1 MKFIDSM
8 RMSIKAGRGG
18 NGCMSFLR
26 ERFKPNGGPDG
37 GNGGR
42 GGSVIFEATN
52 NLQTL
57 ADLEYM
63 HHIRGENGG
72 HGKGSM
78 RNGSAGEDKIIYV
91 PCGTVI
97 YDAETN
103 EGYADLVEPHDRFM
117 AARGGR
123 GGRGNRY
130 FASSARKAPRFSE
143 EGRLGEEVK
152 LRLEL
157 RLIADVG
164 LIGLPNVGKSSIL
177 AAISN
182 AQPKIANYPFTT
194 LSPNLG
200 VLNTGDENI
209 VIADIPGLIEG
220 ASENKGLGLEFLR
233 HVDRTRLL
241 IHVLS
246 LESGDYDTI
255 IKDFEIVRNE
265 MKSYDPEMEERPYFV
280 AANKLDEVDDDTAHQ
295 LVEKLTAH
303 FANLGVRL
311 IASSALTEEGIPQLV
326 KEIISFTNEH
336 PRPES
341 NVRLF
346 ALEERTP
353 EKTPVRRRNKIQI
366 ITLHGG
372 GFRVMHHQLEEAA
385 ERYDFSQEEN
395 AARFTRLL
403 RKFKVE
409 ELLAA
414 AGAIPGD
421 TVAIGY
427 KEFNFYPDYYPEEM
441 PADETDYDD
450 ADTDEGAQEALC
462 QTESG
467 NEADTEDGASENDAV
482 QEDEADVANGKT
494 QDQ

>member
-1 MKFIDSM
+1 MKFVDSL

-42 GGSVIFEATN
+42 GGSIIFEATH

-63 HHIRGENGG
+63 HHVMGENGG
-72 HGKGSM
+72 HGKGSA

-97 YDAETN
+97 YDSETN
-103 EGYADLVEPHDRFM
+103 EGYADLVESGDRFV

-130 FASSARKAPRFSE
+130 FASSARKAPRFCE
-143 EGRLGEEVK
+143 QGELGQEIRV
-152 LRLEL
+152 RLEL

-164 LIGLPNVGKSSIL
+164 LVGLPNVGKSSIL

-200 VLNTGDENI
+200 VLNTGDERI

-233 HVDRTRLL
+233 HIDRTRLM

-255 IKDFEIVRNE
+255 IKDFEVVRSE
-265 MKSYDPEMEERPYFV
+265 MRKYDPELDSRPYFV
-280 AANKLDEVDDDTAHQ
+280 AANKLDEVPEEEASE
-295 LVEKLTAH
+295 LVQKLREYFEAM
-303 FANLGVRL
+303 NIKM
-311 IASSALTEEGIPQLV
+311 IASSALTEEGVPELV
-326 KEIISFTNEH
+326 REIISFTATH

-346 ALEERTP
+346 ALEE
-353 EKTPVRRRNKIQI
+353 EDAHQKTPVRKRTKIQI
-366 ITLHGG
+366 ISLHGG
-372 GFRVMHHQLEEAA
+372 GYRVLHYQLEKAA

-395 AARFTRLL
+395 QARFVRLL
-403 RKFKVE
+403 RKYKVE
-409 ELLAA
+409 ELLQK
-414 AGAIPGD
+414 AGAIAGD
-421 TVAIGY
+421 IVAIGY
-427 KEFNFYPDYYPEEM
+427 KEFEFYPDYYPEEM
-441 PADETDYDD
+441 PGEEEELLPGI
-450 ADTDEGAQEALC
+450 EGASVEEETAEENKEDSG
-462 QTESG
+462 TE
-467 NEADTEDGASENDAV
+467 EKE
-482 QEDEADVANGKT
+482 
-494 QDQ
+494 

>member
-1 MKFIDSM
+1 MKFVDSL
-8 RMSIKAGRGG
+8 RMSVKAGRGG

-63 HHIRGENGG
+63 HHIKGENGG
-72 HGKGSM
+72 HGKGAQ
-78 RNGSAGEDKIIYV
+78 RNGPAGADTLIKV

-97 YDAETN
+97 YDAETG
-103 EGYADLVEPHDRFM
+103 EGYADLVEPGDRFV
-117 AARGGR
+117 AARGGK

-130 FASSARKAPRFSE
+130 FASSARKAPRFCE
-143 EGRLGEEVK
+143 QGEMGQEVM

-164 LIGLPNVGKSSIL
+164 LVGFPNVGKSSIL

-200 VLNTGDENI
+200 VLNTGDERI

-246 LESGDYDTI
+246 LECGDYDKI
-255 IKDFEIVRNE
+255 IEDFEVVRNE
-265 MKSYDPEMEERPYFV
+265 MKNYDPELDERPYFV
-280 AANKLDEVDDDTAHQ
+280 VANKLDEVDEETAAE
-295 LVEKLTAH
+295 LVRELTRH
-303 FANLGVRL
+303 FTAAGVRL
-311 IASSALTEEGIPQLV
+311 IATSALTDEGVPELV
-326 KEIISFTNEH
+326 REVISFTEKH

-346 ALEERTP
+346 ALEEDTGP
-353 EKTPVRRRNKIQI
+353 EKHPVRKRTKIQI
-366 ITLHGG
+366 ITMHGG
-372 GFRVMHHQLEEAA
+372 GYRVLHHQLEKAA

-395 AARFTRLL
+395 EARFTRLL
-403 RKFKVE
+403 RKYKVE
-409 ELLAA
+409 ELLEA
-414 AGAIPGD
+414 AGAQPGD

-427 KEFNFYPDYYPEEM
+427 KEFDFYPDYYP
-441 PADETDYDD
+441 DELPDD
-450 ADTDEGAQEALC
+450 EDDESDGGAELPV
-462 QTESG
+462 T
-467 NEADTEDGASENDAV
+467 
-482 QEDEADVANGKT
+482 DEADGLKDDGPEPDDENEPDEEAQEDA
-494 QDQ
+494 QDK

>member
-1 MKFIDSM
+1 MKFVDSL

-63 HHIRGENGG
+63 HHIHAENGG
-72 HGKGSM
+72 HGKGAQ
-78 RNGSAGEDKIIYV
+78 RNGPAGEDTIIKV

-97 YDAETN
+97 YDAVTN
-103 EGYADLVEPHDRFM
+103 EGYADLVEPHDRFV

-130 FASSARKAPRFSE
+130 FASSSRKAPRFSE
-143 EGRLGEEVK
+143 EGRLGDEVK

-164 LIGLPNVGKSSIL
+164 LVGFPNVGKSSIL

-200 VLNTGDENI
+200 VLNTGDERI

-241 IHVLS
+241 VHVLS

-255 IKDFEIVRNE
+255 IQDFEVVRNE
-265 MKSYDPEMEERPYFV
+265 MKQYDEELDARPYFAV
-280 AANKLDEVDDDTAHQ
+280 ANKLDEVSDEEAEE
-295 LVEKLTAH
+295 LVKKLTEYFVAK
-303 FANLGVRL
+303 GVRL
-311 IASSALTEEGIPQLV
+311 IASSALTEEGIPDLV
-326 KEIISFTNEH
+326 KEIISFTKEH
-336 PRPES
+336 PRPAS

-346 ALEERTP
+346 AVDDSEP
-353 EKTPVRRRNKIQI
+353 EKTPLRRRNKIQI

-372 GFRVMHHQLEEAA
+372 GFRVLHPRLEDAA
-385 ERYDFSQEEN
+385 ERYNFSQEEN
-395 AARFTRLL
+395 EARFTRLL
-403 RKFKVE
+403 RKYKVE
-409 ELLAA
+409 ELLEA
-414 AGAIPGD
+414 AGAVRGD
-421 TVAIGY
+421 TIAIGY
-427 KEFNFYPDYYPEEM
+427 KEFEFYPDYYPSDM
-441 PADETDYDD
+441 PQEDDEPDESAADEAT
-450 ADTDEGAQEALC
+450 AEERQETAK
-462 QTESG
+462 TESQE
-467 NEADTEDGASENDAV
+467 NEAADDNAAEASADEEPGLEED
-482 QEDEADVANGKT
+482 K
-494 QDQ
+494 